1 MTQAVAYSNFR
12 ANLKTYM
19 RRVNEDAD
27 TLLVTN
33 ADPEDN
39 VVVMSAD
46 DYDSLMETLRVY
58 QNPYLS
64 DKVMRGMAQVRQ
76 GQTPTTCTGRLRTAG
91 PSSASTRSSGIC
103 SVPRSR
109 ASASPNPSNGACPAH
124 GRGAST
130 QPTVSSIPSPTT
142 GSASSPRRTT
152 TE

>member
-46 DYDSLMETLRVY
+46 DYDSRRSGRARRWPRTL
-58 QNPYLS
+58 S
-64 DKVMRGMAQVRQ
+64 K
-76 GQTPTTCTGRLRTAG
+76 
-91 PSSASTRSSGIC
+91 
-103 SVPRSR
+103 R
-109 ASASPNPSNGACPAH
+109 ARDAALLD
-124 GRGAST
+124 R
-130 QPTVSSIPSPTT
+130 
-142 GSASSPRRTT
+142 
-152 TE
+152 